1 MIATVNEI
9 WREYFRDPYEGLG
22 TTYER
27 FILHRLFERIRTRYS
42 VQTVLEA
49 PSFGMT
55 GLSGIN
61 SLWWAHNSAKV
72 TIVDDHE
79 ERIDLVKE
87 VWQRLGFAASFVN
100 QPSGFDILPF
110 DDKSFDMSWNF
121 ASLWFI
127 QDLKSFF
134 EELTRI
140 TRKVIFICIPNR
152 LGLGYLA
159 RRVFNKQEFTP
170 LRVENLNTRKIK
182 KIISSLDW
190 VVSGEGLFD
199 VPPWPD
205 IAMKKEEF
213 LKAIGLKRLAEA
225 FERGNGEGVSIL
237 DYFSGKHGG
246 LDKDILKYSF
256 LENSPTIFKRFWA
269 HHHYLIF
276 TPK

>member
-1 MIATVNEI
+1 MLSIDLT
-9 WREYFRDPYEGLG
+9 WQHYFEDHHEGVG

-27 FILHRLFERIRTRYS
+27 FILHQYFEKIKGKYS
-42 VQTVLEA
+42 VQNILEA

-55 GLSGIN
+55 GISGIN
-61 SLWWAHNSAKV
+61 SMWWAAQGVPV
-72 TIVDDHE
+72 TLMDDNEKRLELIAH
-79 ERIDLVKE
+79 
-87 VWQRLGFAASFVN
+87 VWKDIRLGVEMVF
-100 QPSGFDILPF
+100 GKDFDSLPF
-110 DDKSFDMSWNF
+110 SNNYFDLSWNF
-121 ASLWFI
+121 AALRFVP
-127 QDLKSFF
+127 DLNRFL
-134 EELTRI
+134 EELTRV
-140 TRKVIFICIPNR
+140 TRKVIFICVPNMWGIAHVVTRFALGKKGETTPIRPESLVAIMDR
-152 LGLGYLA
+152 LKWQTKERGYL
-159 RRVFNKQEFTP
+159 
-170 LRVENLNTRKIK
+170 
-182 KIISSLDW
+182 
-190 VVSGEGLFD
+190 D

>member
-1 MIATVNEI
+1 MQTFC
-9 WREYFRDPYEGLG
+9 WQKYFADADEGLG

-27 FILHRLFERIRTRYS
+27 FILHNFFQSLRKKYDPKE
-42 VQTVLEA
+42 VLEV

-55 GLSGIN
+55 GISGIN
-61 SLWWAHNSAKV
+61 SMWWAFNGIKV
-72 TIVDDHE
+72 TIVDNNE
-79 ERIDLVKE
+79 ERLNLITRLWNKISLKADFYYQTDFIPLSFKE
-87 VWQRLGFAASFVN
+87 
-100 QPSGFDILPF
+100 
-110 DDKSFDMSWNF
+110 KSFDMSWNF

-159 RRVFNKQEFTP
+159 RRVLNKQEFIP

-190 VVSGEGLFD
+190 IVSEEGLFD

-205 IAMKKEEF
+205 IAMKKED
-213 LKAIGLKRLAEA
+213 LLRRIGLGYLAERL
-225 FERGNGEGVSIL
+225 ERKDTATLSIL
-237 DYFSGKHGG
+237 DYYRGVDRD
-246 LDKDILKYSF
+246 LETRILKYSF
-256 LENSPTIFKRFWA
+256 LENAPRFIKSFWA
-269 HHHYLIF
+269 HHRYLII

>member
-9 WREYFRDPYEGLG
+9 WREYFRNPYEGLG

-27 FILHRLFERIRTRYS
+27 FILHRLFERIRSRYS

-87 VWQRLGFAASFVN
+87 VWQRLGFSASFVN

-127 QDLKSFF
+127 QDLKNFF

-152 LGLGYLA
+152 LGLGYLL
-159 RRVFNKQEFTP
+159 RRVFNKEEFTT

-182 KIISSLDW
+182 NIISSLDW
-190 VVSGEGLFD
+190 IVSEEGLFD

-205 IAMKKEEF
+205 IAMKKED
-213 LKAIGLKRLAEA
+213 LLRRIGLGFFAEKL
-225 FERGNGEGVSIL
+225 ERKGTATLSIL
-237 DYFSGKHGG
+237 DYYRGI
-246 LDKDILKYSF
+246 DKDLETRILKYSF
-256 LENSPTIFKRFWA
+256 LENAPGFFKSFWA
-269 HHHYLIF
+269 HHRYLIL